1 VPSKKTII
9 HRFRSREDVEKFWR
23 AVCNVPPRTRRSKRQ
38 EERYYLGLFLVALAG
53 SESMPF
59 SFAIEEISEYKSPDF
74 MFDAEEKRFGIEVT
88 RATSPEF
95 QQKKTAIEKKHPN
108 GYAFLLSDR
117 GWTNNG
123 AVEQQWLRY
132 FEDAILKKLPKL
144 RDYLSAARHDLIIW
158 EDAPL
163 PDVNRTVVISALAQ
177 WIRARRSENP
187 LLGKVSVVISLDVI
201 YDVDGES
208 RTLPFVDLE
217 SPERF
222 HDLGSRVEFAA
233 QKAVRDELHRS
244 GSR

>member
-1 VPSKKTII
+1 VPSKRPII
-9 HRFRSREDVEKFWR
+9 HRFKSREDVEKFWR
-23 AVCNVPPRTRRSKRQ
+23 AVCHVPPRTRRSKRQ
-38 EERYYLGLFLVALAG
+38 EELYYLGLFLVALAG
-53 SESMPF
+53 GESMPF
-59 SFAIEEISEYKSPDF
+59 SFAIEEINEYKSPDF
-74 MFDAEEKRFGIEVT
+74 MFDAEGRRFGIEVT

-95 QQKKTAIEKKHPN
+95 QQKKTATEKSHPN

-117 GWTNNG
+117 GWTNDG
-123 AVEQQWLRY
+123 AAEQQWLRY
-132 FEDAILKKLPKL
+132 FQEAILKKLPKL
-144 RDYLSAARHDLIIW
+144 RNYLPAARHDLIIW

-163 PDVNRTVVISALAQ
+163 PDVNRTVVIPALAQ
-177 WIRARRSENP
+177 WIRARRPENP
-187 LLGKVSVVISLDVI
+187 LLGKVSVIISLDVI

-222 HDLGSRVEFAA
+222 SDLGSRVEFAA